1 MPDQTGAPAPHV
13 VSADPA
19 IEEVASAHLRS
30 GGGLLR
36 PAAAGA
42 SANFGQSARAVAV
55 AAGGPDAGEGA
66 ADADGAPGQPAVAP
80 AAGIENPP
88 ARTGVVRAAPPSRA
102 AGSRPVSQVR
112 AAPLPGRVPRRDP
125 GWHRPVFV
133 LAPARSNSS
142 VVSSIIG
149 MHPEL
154 YGFPEL
160 SLFRAATVAGLI
172 DDRPGQRGLPARAR
186 TAGLARAVAQ
196 VHDGRQDEESV
207 AAARKW
213 LAERKNWDVAL
224 VFDHL
229 LERVAP
235 AIGFEKSP
243 ENSNREDY
251 LQRLAASYPR
261 ARFLHVTR
269 HPVTTATSMHRVWSK
284 ADLWEIPEEMFH
296 LHVLGTWLFNHGR
309 VKRFTAALPP
319 DRWMRV
325 RSEDVLNSP
334 ETTLPAICRWL
345 GIDAGPEAIEAMLHP
360 ERSPFA
366 RLGPSNAMGG
376 NDPGFL
382 EQPTVRRADLPATL
396 ELPPE
401 WIVDPWLHVSVVEF
415 AASIGYREGG
425 G

>member
-1 MPDQTGAPAPHV
+1 MPEELKVPEPHV
-13 VSADPA
+13 VPTDPA
-19 IEEVASAHLRS
+19 IDEIATAHLRA
-30 GGGLLR
+30 GGGVLQPATGAVASPNFGESARVSATAVSAVARVADARALVEGDPTGNGGAR
-36 PAAAGA
+36 PPAA
-42 SANFGQSARAVAV
+42 
-55 AAGGPDAGEGA
+55 
-66 ADADGAPGQPAVAP
+66 
-80 AAGIENPP
+80 
-88 ARTGVVRAAPPSRA
+88 RTAVVRAAPPTRA
-102 AGSRPVSQVR
+102 AGGRPVSQVGAVPPAN
-112 AAPLPGRVPRRDP
+112 AAKLRDP
-125 GWHRPVFV
+125 AWHRPVFV

-160 SLFRAATVAGLI
+160 SLFRTPTVAGLI
-172 DDRPGQRGLPARAR
+172 EDRQGQRGLPARAR
-186 TAGLARAVAQ
+186 TAGLARAIAQ

-207 AAARKW
+207 ASARQW
-213 LAERKNWDVAL
+213 LADRGDWDVAL

-229 LERVAP
+229 LESVAP
-235 AIGFEKSP
+235 KIGFEKSP

-269 HPVTTATSMHRVWSK
+269 HPVTTARSMHRVWSK
-284 ADLWEIPEEMFH
+284 ADMWDLPDELFH
-296 LHVLGTWLFNHGR
+296 LHVLGTWLFNHAR
-309 VKRFTAALPP
+309 VKRFTASLPP

-325 RSEDVLNSP
+325 RSEDVLNKP
-334 ETTLPAICRWL
+334 AETLPAICHWL
-345 GIDAGPEAIEAMLHP
+345 GVDSGPEAMEAMAHP

-382 EQPTVRRADLPATL
+382 ERPALREAEMPTTLDVPA
-396 ELPPE
+396 E
-401 WIVDPWLHVSVVEF
+401 WIVDPWLHVAVVEF

-425 G
+425 D